1 MTRSL
6 GTING
11 RNHLRSRTRFGPH
24 RRPNTRRY
32 SRPLDSINCLCL
44 KRREN
49 GSLSLLLF
57 GSGAVKIISPWI
69 PNKCRSLSGLVIAS
83 ERTKLGTKSP
93 TIFPYTTQKHNSAMG
108 EQACGPKRICVEL
121 KNWYGVQFMNQPWL
135 VTGLFF
141 ALFGLIFYGAYL
153 GVAFGYSL
161 LSLSKLGCFR
171 Y

>member
-1 MTRSL
+1 
-6 GTING
+6 
-11 RNHLRSRTRFGPH
+11 
-24 RRPNTRRY
+24 
-32 SRPLDSINCLCL
+32 
-44 KRREN
+44 
-49 GSLSLLLF
+49 
-57 GSGAVKIISPWI
+57 
-69 PNKCRSLSGLVIAS
+69 
-83 ERTKLGTKSP
+83 
-93 TIFPYTTQKHNSAMG
+93 MG

-121 KNWYGVQFMNQPWL
+121 KTWYGVQFMNQPWL